1 MQNALPIRLRQV
13 ARWSALALVVSLTGC
28 AGSSTAM
35 KSGRLRGGG
44 DPFLDRGVPSIMT
57 VEHTEVS
64 AKDAFESRATG
75 PTAPKRVASD
85 EGDSDEGDVEKAPV
99 RRTPQARVGSKVIK
113 FVGDR

>member
-1 MQNALPIRLRQV
+1 MQNALPIRLCQV
-13 ARWSALALVVSLTGC
+13 ARWSTLAVVVSLMGC

-35 KSGRLRGGG
+35 KGGRMRGGG

-64 AKDAFESRATG
+64 AKDAFESRSTG
-75 PTAPKRVASD
+75 PTAPKRVANEESNA
-85 EGDSDEGDVEKAPV
+85 EESPV